1 MVSPAPMSSAPP
13 PFADPAR
20 TQAVE
25 QLVTANLPLV
35 GHLVREALA
44 KVPSHIS
51 RDQLSSAGMFALV
64 VSARNFDESRGV
76 PFARFAAIRIR
87 GAIMDELRGMDWAA
101 RSVRGRAREADVV
114 RSHCAAALGRTPR
127 PDEVAAAMGIS
138 TAELNSLEVSL
149 ARAGVVSID
158 AFAPDTGAHV
168 IYDSSPGPEAML
180 LSREQL
186 GYLHDAIAELPE
198 RLRVVITAYF
208 FQERQMTDI
217 AAELGVTESRVS
229 QMRAEA
235 LRLMRGGISAQFEP
249 AAEEQTSGRA
259 AASRA
264 AYYHAIGA
272 RSTLS
277 ARLAMSTARGDVL
290 VQLPTSWN
298 ARAETSPGELKSAAQ
313 GSM

>member
-1 MVSPAPMSSAPP
+1 MASPALMSSAPLLP
-13 PFADPAR
+13 ADSAR

-25 QLVTANLPLV
+25 ELVTANLPLV

-44 KVPSHIS
+44 KVPAHVS
-51 RDQLSSAGMFALV
+51 RDELSSAGMIALV

-101 RSVRGRAREADVV
+101 RSVRGRAREADAV
-114 RSHCAAALGRTPR
+114 RSQCAAALGRMPR

-138 TAELNSLEVSL
+138 AAELNSLEVDL

-158 AFAPDTGAHV
+158 AFAPDTGAYV
-168 IYDSSPGPEAML
+168 IRDSSAGPEAML

-186 GYLHDAIAELPE
+186 GYLHDAIAALPE
-198 RLRVVITAYF
+198 RLRVVVTAYF
-208 FQERQMTDI
+208 FHERQMTDI

-229 QMRAEA
+229 QIRAEA
-235 LRLMRGGISAQFEP
+235 LRLMREGISTQFEP
-249 AAEEQTSGRA
+249 AEKEASGRA

-264 AYYHAIGA
+264 AYCRAVGS

-277 ARLAMSTARGDVL
+277 ARLAISTARGDVL
-290 VQLPTSWN
+290 VQLPTAWN
-298 ARAETSPGELKSAAQ
+298 SQGETSVRALKSAAQ
-313 GSM
+313 GLM